1 MCAGNRGFLVKP
13 GGTDLQKADV
23 LSVLAKSQ
31 IICAKDELNRI
42 EMSPCVNRL
51 AVLVCWW

>member
-51 AVLVCWW
+51 AVLVWVW